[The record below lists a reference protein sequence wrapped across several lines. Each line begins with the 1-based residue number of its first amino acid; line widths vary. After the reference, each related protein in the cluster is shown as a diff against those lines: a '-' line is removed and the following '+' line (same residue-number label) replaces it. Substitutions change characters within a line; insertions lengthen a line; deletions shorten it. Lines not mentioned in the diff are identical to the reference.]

1 MPSDVILRNT
11 LNGVLD
17 FQERR
22 LRDDATI
29 VWLTWDRPLGI
40 GRLILTVPDVGN
52 TSRNALT
59 GRPVR
64 SEGTFESPSVGRGA
78 STAIAVNMGGK
89 NVHGWWPQL
98 LL

>member
-1 MPSDVILRNT
+1 MTPPSSGSLGTAR
-11 LNGVLD
+11 
-17 FQERR
+17 
-22 LRDDATI
+22 
-29 VWLTWDRPLGI
+29 WDRQTD
-40 GRLILTVPDVGN
+40 LTVPDVGN

-78 STAIAVNMGGK
+78 LTAIAVNMGGK
-89 NVHGWWPQL
+89 NVHGWWPHL